1 MCTVSLGEV
10 YGAEV
15 HVLCSLLAPSIP
27 HMTPQWAEHPPLVI
41 QPMCGSPCIE
51 AVGMASAVL
60 APGNI
65 LLTGGCGRSGRD
77 TVARVL
83 IKEQGGWKCACVEA
97 HGDRGDLIMLSFFA
111 SANGFLVGLV

>member
-1 MCTVSLGEV
+1 MRW

-15 HVLCSLLAPSIP
+15 HVLFSLLAPSIP
-27 HMTPQWAEHPPLVI
+27 HMTPQWAKHPPLVI
-41 QPMCGSPCIE
+41 QPMCGSPGIE

-83 IKEQGGWKCACVEA
+83 IKEQDGWKCACVEA
-97 HGDRGDLIMLSFFA
+97 HGDAGDLINAL
-111 SANGFLVGLV
+111 FLPLLMVSLL